1 MSTFQ
6 KVTHRDGKKLR
17 VNLDLARVA
26 AATDKDGCEIQFS
39 PDHVVTA
46 GETVEKVMTIP
57 SPLDEARLA
66 YFIQDR
72 FGAPHYHRRKH

>member
-57 SPLDEARLA
+57 SPLDEARACPQLGRS
-66 YFIQDR
+66 YPEQTESS
-72 FGAPHYHRRKH
+72 RK

>member
-26 AATDKDGCEIQFS
+26 AATDKDGREIQFS

>member
-26 AATDKDGCEIQFS
+26 AATDKDGREIQFS

-57 SPLDEARLA
+57 SPLDEAGLA
-66 YFIQDR
+66 YFI
-72 FGAPHYHRRKH
+72 GAPHYHRRKH